1 MLSAQVGQ
9 DENAQAEFV
18 QDVTIEQ
25 MTVPTSAVDSIDEIE
40 LALSGEKS
48 GTKVYAVQQGD
59 TLSQIAENYGMTLE
73 QEGSLLRCGGR
84 LRPGEYTLPGNVSS
98 QYISGL
104 LMALPRLALPSPAP
118 GADSAAETPVPSEP
132 SLAAQTLPD
141 TGQPTQYLLRDEGG
155 MVAVYTCG
163 PDGSPTRLARQTDI
177 YVNLLP
183 ENDALRVKQG
193 MTVTGDTALQEVLED
208 LGG

>member
-1 MLSAQVGQ
+1 MRKVVLCL
-9 DENAQAEFV
+9 FY
-18 QDVTIEQ
+18 
-25 MTVPTSAVDSIDEIE
+25 
-40 LALSGEKS
+40 ALC
-48 GTKVYAVQQGD
+48 AFA
-59 TLSQIAENYGMTLE
+59 IAF
-73 QEGSLLRCGGR
+73 SLFW
-84 LRPGEYTLPGNVSS
+84 
-98 QYISGL
+98 
-104 LMALPRLALPSPAP
+104 MALPRLALPPCHRERSSAP
-118 GADSAAETPVPSEP
+118 NAGTLRA
-132 SLAAQTLPD
+132 SLAARTLPD

-193 MTVTGDTALQEVLED
+193 MTVTGDAALQEVLED

>member
-1 MLSAQVGQ
+1 MR
-9 DENAQAEFV
+9 
-18 QDVTIEQ
+18 
-25 MTVPTSAVDSIDEIE
+25 
-40 LALSGEKS
+40 
-48 GTKVYAVQQGD
+48 KVVLCLFYGLCAFA
-59 TLSQIAENYGMTLE
+59 IAF
-73 QEGSLLRCGGR
+73 SLFW
-84 LRPGEYTLPGNVSS
+84 
-98 QYISGL
+98 
-104 LMALPRLALPSPAP
+104 MALPRLVLPSPAP

-193 MTVTGDTALQEVLED
+193 MAVTGDAALQEVLED

>member
-1 MLSAQVGQ
+1 MRKVVLCL
-9 DENAQAEFV
+9 FY
-18 QDVTIEQ
+18 
-25 MTVPTSAVDSIDEIE
+25 
-40 LALSGEKS
+40 ALC
-48 GTKVYAVQQGD
+48 AFA
-59 TLSQIAENYGMTLE
+59 IAF
-73 QEGSLLRCGGR
+73 SLFW
-84 LRPGEYTLPGNVSS
+84 
-98 QYISGL
+98 
-104 LMALPRLALPSPAP
+104 MALPRLALPSPAP
-118 GADSAAETPVPSEP
+118 GTDSAAETPVPSEP
-132 SLAAQTLPD
+132 NLAAQTLPD

-193 MTVTGDTALQEVLED
+193 MTVTGDAALQEVLED

>member
-1 MLSAQVGQ
+1 M
-9 DENAQAEFV
+9 
-18 QDVTIEQ
+18 
-25 MTVPTSAVDSIDEIE
+25 
-40 LALSGEKS
+40 
-48 GTKVYAVQQGD
+48 
-59 TLSQIAENYGMTLE
+59 
-73 QEGSLLRCGGR
+73 
-84 LRPGEYTLPGNVSS
+84 
-98 QYISGL
+98 
-104 LMALPRLALPSPAP
+104 
-118 GADSAAETPVPSEP
+118 PSEP

-193 MTVTGDTALQEVLED
+193 MTVTGDAALQEVLED
-208 LGG
+208 LGGWNRSVRTAAPSVNLTKHRKSTIL

>member
-1 MLSAQVGQ
+1 MKKKV
-9 DENAQAEFV
+9 
-18 QDVTIEQ
+18 
-25 MTVPTSAVDSIDEIE
+25 
-40 LALSGEKS
+40 LA
-48 GTKVYAVQQGD
+48 
-59 TLSQIAENYGMTLE
+59 
-73 QEGSLLRCGGR
+73 SLLCASMVA
-84 LRPGEYTLPGNVSS
+84 T
-98 QYISGL
+98 
-104 LMALPRLALPSPAP
+104 MFLPRLALPSPAP
-118 GADSAAETPVPSEP
+118 GADSAAETPVPSGP

-193 MTVTGDTALQEVLED
+193 MAVTGDAALQKVLED

>member
-1 MLSAQVGQ
+1 MRKVVLCL
-9 DENAQAEFV
+9 FY
-18 QDVTIEQ
+18 
-25 MTVPTSAVDSIDEIE
+25 
-40 LALSGEKS
+40 ALC
-48 GTKVYAVQQGD
+48 AFA
-59 TLSQIAENYGMTLE
+59 IAF
-73 QEGSLLRCGGR
+73 SLFW
-84 LRPGEYTLPGNVSS
+84 
-98 QYISGL
+98 
-104 LMALPRLALPSPAP
+104 MALPRLALPSPAP
-118 GADSAAETPVPSEP
+118 GADSAAETPVPSGP

-193 MTVTGDTALQEVLED
+193 MIVTGDTALQEVLED

>member
-1 MLSAQVGQ
+1 M
-9 DENAQAEFV
+9 
-18 QDVTIEQ
+18 
-25 MTVPTSAVDSIDEIE
+25 
-40 LALSGEKS
+40 
-48 GTKVYAVQQGD
+48 
-59 TLSQIAENYGMTLE
+59 
-73 QEGSLLRCGGR
+73 R
-84 LRPGEYTLPGNVSS
+84 LCH
-98 QYISGL
+98 
-104 LMALPRLALPSPAP
+104 RLQPVLDGPAP

-155 MVAVYTCG
+155 MIAVYTCG
-163 PDGSPTRLARQTDI
+163 PDGSPTRLARQTGI

-193 MTVTGDTALQEVLED
+193 MTVTGDAALQEVLED

>member
-1 MLSAQVGQ
+1 MRKVVLCL
-9 DENAQAEFV
+9 FY
-18 QDVTIEQ
+18 
-25 MTVPTSAVDSIDEIE
+25 
-40 LALSGEKS
+40 ALC
-48 GTKVYAVQQGD
+48 AFA
-59 TLSQIAENYGMTLE
+59 IAF
-73 QEGSLLRCGGR
+73 SLFW
-84 LRPGEYTLPGNVSS
+84 
-98 QYISGL
+98 
-104 LMALPRLALPSPAP
+104 MALPRLALPSPAP
-118 GADSAAETPVPSEP
+118 GADSAAETPVPSE
-132 SLAAQTLPD
+132 PD

>member
-1 MLSAQVGQ
+1 MRKVVLCL
-9 DENAQAEFV
+9 FY
-18 QDVTIEQ
+18 
-25 MTVPTSAVDSIDEIE
+25 
-40 LALSGEKS
+40 ALC
-48 GTKVYAVQQGD
+48 AFA
-59 TLSQIAENYGMTLE
+59 IAF
-73 QEGSLLRCGGR
+73 SLFW
-84 LRPGEYTLPGNVSS
+84 
-98 QYISGL
+98 
-104 LMALPRLALPSPAP
+104 MALPRLALPSPAP

-193 MTVTGDTALQEVLED
+193 MTVTGDAALQEVLED
-208 LGG
+208 LGGVNPTVIPAGCHRTGCGSQRELDKPSQINYTMNRKSADRNMASSTFPFKSKKD

>member
-1 MLSAQVGQ
+1 MPYSPSFCAH
-9 DENAQAEFV
+9 
-18 QDVTIEQ
+18 T
-25 MTVPTSAVDSIDEIE
+25 
-40 LALSGEKS
+40 
-48 GTKVYAVQQGD
+48 
-59 TLSQIAENYGMTLE
+59 
-73 QEGSLLRCGGR
+73 
-84 LRPGEYTLPGNVSS
+84 
-98 QYISGL
+98 
-104 LMALPRLALPSPAP
+104 SPAP
-118 GADSAAETPVPSEP
+118 AWTAHAVTAALSVSICPSSAAVTPVPSEP

-193 MTVTGDTALQEVLED
+193 MAVTGDAALQEVLED

>member
-1 MLSAQVGQ
+1 MRKVVLCL
-9 DENAQAEFV
+9 FY
-18 QDVTIEQ
+18 
-25 MTVPTSAVDSIDEIE
+25 
-40 LALSGEKS
+40 ALC
-48 GTKVYAVQQGD
+48 AFA
-59 TLSQIAENYGMTLE
+59 IAF
-73 QEGSLLRCGGR
+73 SLFW
-84 LRPGEYTLPGNVSS
+84 
-98 QYISGL
+98 
-104 LMALPRLALPSPAP
+104 MALPP

-155 MVAVYTCG
+155 MVAVYACG

-183 ENDALRVKQG
+183 ENDALRVKHG
-193 MTVTGDTALQEVLED
+193 MTVTGDAALQEVLED

>member
-1 MLSAQVGQ
+1 
-9 DENAQAEFV
+9 
-18 QDVTIEQ
+18 
-25 MTVPTSAVDSIDEIE
+25 
-40 LALSGEKS
+40 
-48 GTKVYAVQQGD
+48 
-59 TLSQIAENYGMTLE
+59 
-73 QEGSLLRCGGR
+73 
-84 LRPGEYTLPGNVSS
+84 
-98 QYISGL
+98 
-104 LMALPRLALPSPAP
+104 MALPRLALPSPAP
-118 GADSAAETPVPSEP
+118 GSGQRRRNAGASGP

-183 ENDALRVKQG
+183 ENDVLRVKQG
-193 MTVTGDTALQEVLED
+193 MTVTGDAALQEVLED

>member
-1 MLSAQVGQ
+1 MRKVVLCL
-9 DENAQAEFV
+9 FY
-18 QDVTIEQ
+18 
-25 MTVPTSAVDSIDEIE
+25 
-40 LALSGEKS
+40 ALC
-48 GTKVYAVQQGD
+48 AFA
-59 TLSQIAENYGMTLE
+59 IAF
-73 QEGSLLRCGGR
+73 SLFW
-84 LRPGEYTLPGNVSS
+84 
-98 QYISGL
+98 
-104 LMALPRLALPSPAP
+104 MALPRLA
-118 GADSAAETPVPSEP
+118 PVPSEP

-155 MVAVYTCG
+155 MVTVYTCG

-193 MTVTGDTALQEVLED
+193 MTVTGDAALQEVLED

>member
-1 MLSAQVGQ
+1 MRKVVLCL
-9 DENAQAEFV
+9 FY
-18 QDVTIEQ
+18 
-25 MTVPTSAVDSIDEIE
+25 
-40 LALSGEKS
+40 ALC
-48 GTKVYAVQQGD
+48 AFA
-59 TLSQIAENYGMTLE
+59 IAF
-73 QEGSLLRCGGR
+73 SLFW
-84 LRPGEYTLPGNVSS
+84 
-98 QYISGL
+98 
-104 LMALPRLALPSPAP
+104 MALPRLTLPSPAP

-155 MVAVYTCG
+155 MVVVYTCG

-183 ENDALRVKQG
+183 ENDALCVKQG
-193 MTVTGDTALQEVLED
+193 MTVTGDAALQEVLED

>member
-1 MLSAQVGQ
+1 MRKVVLCL
-9 DENAQAEFV
+9 FY
-18 QDVTIEQ
+18 
-25 MTVPTSAVDSIDEIE
+25 
-40 LALSGEKS
+40 ALC
-48 GTKVYAVQQGD
+48 AFA
-59 TLSQIAENYGMTLE
+59 IAF
-73 QEGSLLRCGGR
+73 SLFW
-84 LRPGEYTLPGNVSS
+84 
-98 QYISGL
+98 
-104 LMALPRLALPSPAP
+104 MALPRLALSSPAP
-118 GADSAAETPVPSEP
+118 GADSAAEP

-183 ENDALRVKQG
+183 ENDALRVKHG
-193 MTVTGDTALQEVLED
+193 MAVTGDTALQEVLED

>member
-1 MLSAQVGQ
+1 MKKEIIACALLLVLIAGCVCNIRYLNRLCTQL
-9 DENAQAEFV
+9 DNAAAQAE
-18 QDVTIEQ
+18 
-25 MTVPTSAVDSIDEIE
+25 A
-40 LALSGEKS
+40 
-48 GTKVYAVQQGD
+48 
-59 TLSQIAENYGMTLE
+59 
-73 QEGSLLRCGGR
+73 RCA
-84 LRPGEYTLPGNVSS
+84 SHD
-98 QYISGL
+98 
-104 LMALPRLALPSPAP
+104 
-118 GADSAAETPVPSEP
+118 ADSAAETPVPSGP

-193 MTVTGDTALQEVLED
+193 MTVTGDAALQEVLED

>member
-1 MLSAQVGQ
+1 M
-9 DENAQAEFV
+9 
-18 QDVTIEQ
+18 
-25 MTVPTSAVDSIDEIE
+25 
-40 LALSGEKS
+40 
-48 GTKVYAVQQGD
+48 
-59 TLSQIAENYGMTLE
+59 
-73 QEGSLLRCGGR
+73 R
-84 LRPGEYTLPGNVSS
+84 LCH
-98 QYISGL
+98 
-104 LMALPRLALPSPAP
+104 RLQPVLDGPAP
-118 GADSAAETPVPSEP
+118 AGASLPCTGSGQRRRNAEP

-193 MTVTGDTALQEVLED
+193 MTVTGDAALQEVLED

>member
-1 MLSAQVGQ
+1 MRKVVLCL
-9 DENAQAEFV
+9 FY
-18 QDVTIEQ
+18 
-25 MTVPTSAVDSIDEIE
+25 
-40 LALSGEKS
+40 ALC
-48 GTKVYAVQQGD
+48 AFA
-59 TLSQIAENYGMTLE
+59 IAF
-73 QEGSLLRCGGR
+73 SLFW
-84 LRPGEYTLPGNVSS
+84 
-98 QYISGL
+98 
-104 LMALPRLALPSPAP
+104 MALPRLALPSPAP

-193 MTVTGDTALQEVLED
+193 MTVTGDTALQEVEPLRPDCSPQLELD
-208 LGG
+208 KPSQINYTMNRKSADRNMASSTFPFKSKRLTAEFVRLGAVNLFCFCNNVLLSQSLWACPERHPLRSSR

>member
-1 MLSAQVGQ
+1 MRKVVLCL
-9 DENAQAEFV
+9 FY
-18 QDVTIEQ
+18 
-25 MTVPTSAVDSIDEIE
+25 
-40 LALSGEKS
+40 ALC
-48 GTKVYAVQQGD
+48 AFA
-59 TLSQIAENYGMTLE
+59 IAF
-73 QEGSLLRCGGR
+73 SLFW
-84 LRPGEYTLPGNVSS
+84 
-98 QYISGL
+98 
-104 LMALPRLALPSPAP
+104 MALPRLALPSPAP

-132 SLAAQTLPD
+132 S
-141 TGQPTQYLLRDEGG
+141 LLRDEGG